1 MNDKA
6 NKALLLL
13 LPLSGNSGSSPR
25 CVKLTMFSGGPWMG
39 AQISADAA
47 RWSTWWVQ
55 SHLVLYS
62 NRSGRSCCCRWGM
75 GTECDVIVVIQI
87 WLKWNAWIELF
98 ARVLDG
104 LVWKLVYESLTGN
117 SNLWGSFLFVEFLK
131 EVQIGQKKL
140 KIFARDRSSPSPN
153 PVQEMLSND
162 WHHC

>member
-75 GTECDVIVVIQI
+75 GTKCDVIVVIQI
-87 WLKWNAWIELF
+87 WLKWNAWIELLLYCTWRF
-98 ARVLDG
+98 G
-104 LVWKLVYESLTGN
+104 EEISVWIALTGN
-117 SNLWGSFLFVEFLK
+117 SNLWGSFLFVEFF
-131 EVQIGQKKL
+131 EHKKS
-140 KIFARDRSSPSPN
+140 KNYARDRSSPSPN